1 MLLIVHTS
9 RAIHTGSM
17 ALAGKPAVGVCE
29 ATTVRELAAMLKTEK
44 LAPKTQPQ
52 PRRQTVNPKWHLVT
66 GIGD

>member
-1 MLLIVHTS
+1 
-9 RAIHTGSM
+9 M